1 MVRIHPDPPGS
12 GNGTQPERGCSSI
25 GRAPAL
31 QAGGRR
37 FDPVQLHQFQVS
49 GIGDQASEEAAR
61 CGTRRQEIRRQRRG
75 RCCRLAF
82 LASRIGCSLTIW
94 EGKASVELDES
105 FAEAKG
111 LSCILALFR
120 EHKRREA
127 GRRKHACS
135 GGLREQDAQ
144 LWGQATKCMWWMPWR
159 SQAMK
164 DVAACEKLRGAGKRA
179 LIRRYPNGETRP
191 ARVTAA

>member
-1 MVRIHPDPPGS
+1 VG
-12 GNGTQPERGCSSI
+12 
-25 GRAPAL
+25 
-31 QAGGRR
+31 
-37 FDPVQLHQFQVS
+37 
-49 GIGDQASEEAAR
+49 
-61 CGTRRQEIRRQRRG
+61 
-75 RCCRLAF
+75 
-82 LASRIGCSLTIW
+82 
-94 EGKASVELDES
+94 LDES

-111 LSCILALFR
+111 LSCIFVPSR